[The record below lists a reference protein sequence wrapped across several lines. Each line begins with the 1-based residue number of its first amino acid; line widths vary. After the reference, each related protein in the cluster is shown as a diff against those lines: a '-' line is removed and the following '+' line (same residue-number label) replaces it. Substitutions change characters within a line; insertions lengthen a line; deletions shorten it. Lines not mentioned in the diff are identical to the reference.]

1 MYMGKT
7 IWSLFL
13 LTLATIAQAQERVIR
28 MPEAPKQS
36 KYTEFSQNDRGYW
49 WSTDVAVGPALV
61 FHEKTLLTTGVNFVN
76 GYRFDDYL
84 RLGIGIGAQYHALH
98 NDDIRDTDVKWTMPI
113 FLNARCNFVSQEV
126 REIVPF
132 WSVDLGGVIRDG
144 FMFTPSIGARIGAQ
158 RSAFLISLGYSLRT
172 IDAKENHAKTR
183 NYIVL
188 KLGYEF

>member
-1 MYMGKT
+1 MRKA
-7 IWSLFL
+7 IWSLLL
-13 LTLATIAQAQERVIR
+13 LTLATIVQAQDRIIK

-36 KYTEFSQNDRGYW
+36 KYTEFSLKEKGYW
-49 WSTDVAVGPALV
+49 WSADVAVGPALA
-61 FHEKTLLTTGVNFVN
+61 FREKTLLTTGVNFVN
-76 GYRFDDYL
+76 GYRFDDFL
-84 RLGIGIGAQYHALH
+84 RVGIGIGAQYHALH
-98 NDDIRDTDVKWTMPI
+98 NNDIRDTDIKWTMPI
-113 FLNARCNFVSQEV
+113 FLNARGNFVSQGV

-172 IDAKENHAKTR
+172 IDAKEDHAKTR

>member
-1 MYMGKT
+1 MRK
-7 IWSLFL
+7 IALSFVL
-13 LTLATIAQAQERVIR
+13 LALAAVGNAQERVIK

-36 KYTEFSQNDRGYW
+36 EYTEFSLKEKGYW
-49 WSTDVAVGPALV
+49 WSADVCVGPSLT
-61 FHEKTLLTTGVNFVN
+61 FHEKNLLTTGVNFVN

-84 RLGIGIGAQYHALH
+84 RVGIGIGAQYHAVH
-98 NDDIRDTDVKWTMPI
+98 NDDIRDTDIKWTMPI
-113 FLNARCNFVSQEV
+113 FLNARGNFISQEI

-144 FMFTPSIGARIGAQ
+144 FMFTPSIGARIGEQ
-158 RSAFLISLGYSLRT
+158 RSAFLVSLGYSLRT
-172 IDAKENHAKTR
+172 IDAKDDYAKTR

>member
-1 MYMGKT
+1 MRKTVLSFILLALAAMGN
-7 IWSLFL
+7 
-13 LTLATIAQAQERVIR
+13 AQERVVK

-36 KYTEFSQNDRGYW
+36 KYTEYSLKEKGYW
-49 WSTDVAVGPALV
+49 WSADVAVGPALA
-61 FHEKTLLTTGVNFVN
+61 FHEKTLLTTGINFVN

-84 RLGIGIGAQYHALH
+84 RIGIGIGAQYHALH
-98 NDDIRDTDVKWTMPI
+98 NDDIRNTDIKWTMPI
-113 FLNARCNFVSQEV
+113 FLNARGNFISQDV

-144 FMFTPSIGARIGAQ
+144 FMFTPSIGARIGEQ
-158 RSAFLISLGYSLRT
+158 RSAFLVSLGYSLRT